1 MKIGRVLILLALILL
16 FAVLAL
22 VFWMKRNAA
31 PKPNAGAPAGG
42 KAAQQVQMMKVVVAA
57 QPIKRGTKITENML
71 TEVELPADKVI
82 ASQVTNPKQVIGKR
96 AVRDLPQ
103 GMFLTK
109 ADVAEKLSVS
119 SEGSLAAL
127 QIAPG
132 SVAISI
138 PMDRLSGVAY
148 AVRPGDHVAIIAS
161 FPFVDVDPDFQSV
174 LPDKVGV
181 VYPPQTSEKGQTL
194 TAGIE
199 AGDVYLGHGTEDEKL
214 GVPFYVIPSEP
225 QRPRL
230 VTQMIIP
237 NAAVLYV
244 GEFPLGQKK
253 QQEEETPNAGKPGTK
268 PRPTPPPQARGQT
281 QAEEENTAE
290 MQMSGKPD
298 IITLIVSPQDAVT
311 LKYLLDR
318 HVSLTLA
325 LRAADDNAQ
334 ISTDAVTLSY
344 IMGKYGVV
352 QPARLPYDLEPAVGK
367 MPQSQKS
374 SEAGQAAQER

>member
-31 PKPNAGAPAGG
+31 PKPNAGVSGGG
-42 KAAQQVQMMKVVVAA
+42 KAAQQVQTVKVVVAA

-199 AGDVYLGHGTEDEKL
+199 ASDVYLGHGTEDEKL
-214 GVPFYVIPSEP
+214 GVPFYLIPSEP

-253 QQEEETPNAGKPGTK
+253 KQEEETPNGGKPGAK
-268 PRPTPPPQARGQT
+268 PRPTPPPQARGQV
-281 QAEEENTAE
+281 EEENSEE
-290 MQMSGKPD
+290 MRASNKPD
-298 IITLIVSPQDAVT
+298 IVTLIVSPQDAVT

-374 SEAGQAAQER
+374 PEAAQAPQER